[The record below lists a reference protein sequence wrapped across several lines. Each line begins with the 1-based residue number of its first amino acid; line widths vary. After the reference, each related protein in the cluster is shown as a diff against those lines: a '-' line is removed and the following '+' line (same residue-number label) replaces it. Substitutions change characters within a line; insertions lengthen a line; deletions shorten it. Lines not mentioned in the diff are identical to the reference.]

1 MKRWF
6 YALVAVLLVAP
17 AVQAQNS
24 FNHWTAAPPAPITPL
39 PKKVRPAKVAPATEV
54 TPVAK
59 PAAAPEAPPAPAAAP
74 ADEEPI
80 VKQSKLIKRGLTERM
95 RQHQPLEEDNVSVI
109 FFNQNSR
116 YPDAA
121 LRAGAQG
128 NVVIKLEIKPDG
140 VVSKTSVVAMQPKV
154 VAGRKEIVPVAAMQS
169 LADEAQRI
177 FRMLRFEP
185 APRTSVEELTAS
197 FSLN

>member
-6 YALVAVLLVAP
+6 YALVTVLLAAP
-17 AVQAQNS
+17 AVQAQNR
-24 FNHWTAAPPAPITPL
+24 FNQWTAAPAAPITPL
-39 PKKVRPAKVAPATEV
+39 PRKVRPAKVAPPAE
-54 TPVAK
+54 
-59 PAAAPEAPPAPAAAP
+59 AAATTKPTAAP
-74 ADEEPI
+74 APVVASAAEEPA

-95 RQHQPLEEDNVSVI
+95 RQHKPLAEDSISVV

-121 LRAGAQG
+121 VQAGAQG

-140 VVSKTSVVAMQPKV
+140 MVSKTSVVAMQPKV
-154 VAGRKEIVPVAAMQS
+154 VAGRTEIVPVAAMQS

-185 APRTSVEELTAS
+185 AGRTSVEELTAS